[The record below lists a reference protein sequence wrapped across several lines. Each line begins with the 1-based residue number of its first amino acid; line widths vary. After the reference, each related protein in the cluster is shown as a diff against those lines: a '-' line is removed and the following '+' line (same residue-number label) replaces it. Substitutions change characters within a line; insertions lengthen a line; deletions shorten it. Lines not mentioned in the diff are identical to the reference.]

1 MQSPTLRQ
9 PSDRAQLYAWHAD
22 ALDALATG
30 RKTDLKELAAIAPEL
45 MPPIQE
51 GAPQCGYYKA
61 KVATRAVLVPAKIYL
76 ESVVG
81 EDGQLVQPER
91 LKCEIGDK
99 EFDPADVWARLCIRP
114 ISRAEYVHL
123 MALRQWADQSKP
135 DQPQASR
142 NDGKPVD
149 WMKVDLST
157 VPQQPQQKERKR

>member
-1 MQSPTLRQ
+1 MDSPTLRQ
-9 PSDRAQLYAWHAD
+9 PSDRAELYAWHAD
-22 ALDALATG
+22 ALDALKTG
-30 RKTDLKELAAIAPEL
+30 RKTDLKELAAVAPEL

-51 GAPQCGYYKA
+51 DAPQCGYYKA
-61 KVATRAVLVPAKIYL
+61 KVAKRAVLVPAKIYL

-99 EFDPADVWARLCIRP
+99 EFDPLDVWARLCTRP
-114 ISRAEYVHL
+114 IPRAEYVYL
-123 MALRQWADQSKP
+123 MSLRQWANESDP

-149 WMKVDLST
+149 WMKVDLSA
-157 VPQQPQQKERKR
+157 VPQQKDRKK